1 MSLKKL
7 PNEIQSLMCASIH
20 INTFKRAV
28 EELVYNALDAQ
39 STSIAIRVHIN
50 DGALHVIDNGRG
62 IHKLDFDLLGQMYA
76 TSHYVDKTTLE
87 SGSNK
92 YGLAG
97 VSLANIIEVSKYIK
111 ITSRHESGEEAW
123 VKEFCKNKV
132 KKPYG
137 RIKRPSKGT
146 TIQIKGF
153 LYNKCIIKK
162 SLNALREFQEIKTF
176 LEQISVVHTSISLSL
191 RDEEKNEIA
200 FQVHKTRD
208 VYKTLNVLF
217 NIQRCDLQEFIVE
230 KNHYKVTGFIG
241 KKEICIKLQWIFHN
255 NKFVSRNNKVYKLL
269 KEYLKTTKRKRKID
283 YKGCDEEYN
292 LKYKISFYLIFIQ
305 SPLTD
310 YVTKGSYLE
319 FKNWEIV
326 KKLLQKLVQFYFGNI
341 QLKEISVNPIDKKNV
356 KPQADIRDQV
366 KIIMERF
373 LSSRKLGVSQ
383 LQNGITGKLVNRK
396 RSRRSLRSVGNQI
409 SKLDIPIEI
418 EQKNPNVEL
427 CENKNYNKGIVTDLK
442 RNSGIENDRLIGK
455 SRSENNNNHIILPQR
470 VKKRAPD
477 DKTKAKH
484 KNIQAERKIK
494 AKKNKQN
501 TINDSIIQRFIK
513 PTDSV
518 QKRCDIISRKAQEAL
533 NHIKPKKQQILI
545 KENVYNSNTF
555 QGNKQISVRKR
566 VNEIV
571 IHDYLPLPPKIDRKN
586 IDSHY
591 IKTRDRCLCTYD
603 LINTILQSQG
613 VRHEIQNDKY
623 QITQTQRKASE
634 IAEHTQLLPSYLT
647 FQSHCHAMNMEVLE
661 NLGKFVPK
669 QNACSKKSNLE
680 LSSSPTRNQNQ
691 SKQKSNF
698 NIEDTPIG
706 GTSSFKN
713 ASIKLKSNLE
723 DPIANKMLS
732 SQSLQESNFQSGHF
746 GNIKK
751 TYIVSNDNSNNI
763 SLRNPDGENY
773 LKENMIINETIPLSI
788 SIDRDNFSYN
798 DLTLPNTQENPNID
812 NLINIDPMDICE
824 TVMSGV
830 EKEITTLSSSSKTE
844 MNNKNSI
851 IDRSDVNNKQN
862 KKIDIVSHYSD
873 SLECP
878 NININLIDNANTRL
892 RSSYFDNRTADNTKS
907 DKINKLESVAQDI
920 CVATEI
926 HFGMKSRLRFI
937 PKGMSQ
943 IFENCNSKGVCS
955 YNFEEDYFENNL
967 YDDFDNNV
975 QMNSNMFDPILQE
988 LWNNATTGIEKL
1000 TKKIDKENTSL
1011 KFDAQS
1017 IKSAK
1022 VLGQVDYKFIAA
1034 IVNGKN
1040 YNKKEAVESLVL
1052 FDQHAVDERIRLE
1065 KNLSEYLQKQ
1075 QWKKVNIDD
1084 VHLTLNKD
1092 EILYLHNYKDKLS
1105 RLGIEWNILGNDQII
1120 LSSVPQSILGKIPRQ
1135 MEKVVEAVKKIIAE
1149 EINIIKQQSGCIS
1162 LYPKAIMDLVFSE
1175 ACRYAIKFGD
1185 KLSMGQCEDMLNALS
1200 ECKMPFQCAHG
1211 RPVMAVL
1218 IDVVKNNNEYK
1229 INLSKL
1235 KEYKLKNLIRRI

>member
-76 TSHYVDKTTLE
+76 TSHYVDKITLE

-97 VSLANIIEVSKYIK
+97 VSLANIIEVSKYVK
-111 ITSRHESGEEAW
+111 ITSRHESDEEAW

-176 LEQISVVHTSISLSL
+176 LEQIAVVHTSISLSL

-200 FQVHKTRD
+200 FQ
-208 VYKTLNVLF
+208 
-217 NIQRCDLQEFIVE
+217 
-230 KNHYKVTGFIG
+230 
-241 KKEICIKLQWIFHN
+241 
-255 NKFVSRNNKVYKLL
+255 
-269 KEYLKTTKRKRKID
+269 
-283 YKGCDEEYN
+283 
-292 LKYKISFYLIFIQ
+292 
-305 SPLTD
+305 
-310 YVTKGSYLE
+310 
-319 FKNWEIV
+319 
-326 KKLLQKLVQFYFGNI
+326 
-341 QLKEISVNPIDKKNV
+341 EISVNPIDKKNV

-383 LQNGITGKLVNRK
+383 LQNGIT
-396 RSRRSLRSVGNQI
+396 
-409 SKLDIPIEI
+409 
-418 EQKNPNVEL
+418 
-427 CENKNYNKGIVTDLK
+427 
-442 RNSGIENDRLIGK
+442 
-455 SRSENNNNHIILPQR
+455 
-470 VKKRAPD
+470 
-477 DKTKAKH
+477 
-484 KNIQAERKIK
+484 
-494 AKKNKQN
+494 
-501 TINDSIIQRFIK
+501 
-513 PTDSV
+513 
-518 QKRCDIISRKAQEAL
+518 
-533 NHIKPKKQQILI
+533 
-545 KENVYNSNTF
+545 
-555 QGNKQISVRKR
+555 
-566 VNEIV
+566 
-571 IHDYLPLPPKIDRKN
+571 
-586 IDSHY
+586 
-591 IKTRDRCLCTYD
+591 
-603 LINTILQSQG
+603 
-613 VRHEIQNDKY
+613 
-623 QITQTQRKASE
+623 
-634 IAEHTQLLPSYLT
+634 
-647 FQSHCHAMNMEVLE
+647 
-661 NLGKFVPK
+661 
-669 QNACSKKSNLE
+669 
-680 LSSSPTRNQNQ
+680 
-691 SKQKSNF
+691 
-698 NIEDTPIG
+698 
-706 GTSSFKN
+706 
-713 ASIKLKSNLE
+713 
-723 DPIANKMLS
+723 
-732 SQSLQESNFQSGHF
+732 
-746 GNIKK
+746 
-751 TYIVSNDNSNNI
+751 
-763 SLRNPDGENY
+763 
-773 LKENMIINETIPLSI
+773 
-788 SIDRDNFSYN
+788 
-798 DLTLPNTQENPNID
+798 
-812 NLINIDPMDICE
+812 
-824 TVMSGV
+824 
-830 EKEITTLSSSSKTE
+830 
-844 MNNKNSI
+844 
-851 IDRSDVNNKQN
+851 
-862 KKIDIVSHYSD
+862 
-873 SLECP
+873 
-878 NININLIDNANTRL
+878 
-892 RSSYFDNRTADNTKS
+892 
-907 DKINKLESVAQDI
+907 
-920 CVATEI
+920 
-926 HFGMKSRLRFI
+926 
-937 PKGMSQ
+937 GMSQ

-988 LWNNATTGIEKL
+988 VWNNATTGIEKL

-1135 MEKVVEAVKKIIAE
+1135 
-1149 EINIIKQQSGCIS
+1149 
-1162 LYPKAIMDLVFSE
+1162 

-1229 INLSKL
+1229 VILFSK
-1235 KEYKLKNLIRRI
+1235 N